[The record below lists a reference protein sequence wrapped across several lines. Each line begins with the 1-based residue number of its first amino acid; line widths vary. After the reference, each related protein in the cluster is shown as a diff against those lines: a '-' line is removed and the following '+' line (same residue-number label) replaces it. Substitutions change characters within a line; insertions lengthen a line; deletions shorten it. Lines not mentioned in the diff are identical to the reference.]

1 VKTTVE
7 IPDALF
13 EEVRTFASARG
24 WTFRQVVEA
33 GLRHVLQTD
42 QGRKRP
48 FRLRKRTFRGQGL
61 VPGLE
66 WPDIREKIYEGR
78 GG

>member
-1 VKTTVE
+1 MKTTVE

-13 EEVRTFASARG
+13 EEVKAFASGKG
-24 WTFRQVVEA
+24 WTFRQVVEV
-33 GLRHVLQTD
+33 GLRHVLQAE

-48 FRLRKRTFRGQGL
+48 FRLRKHTFRGQGL
-61 VPGLE
+61 APGLE
-66 WPDIREKIYEGR
+66 WPEIREKIYEGR